1 MANNATT
8 AIHRPC
14 HQEKENLQKKKPV
27 KSQLT
32 KKSLTTLVFFLA
44 LNDLFIPK
52 KEISNYHVPHLKP
65 SLFWSCQLHTKFI
78 GAHLGKKTLKDP

>member
-1 MANNATT
+1 MSLGKRKLAEKKTCQIT
-8 AIHRPC
+8 AHKKIFD
-14 HQEKENLQKKKPV
+14 NLG
-27 KSQLT
+27 
-32 KKSLTTLVFFLA
+32 FFLA

-65 SLFWSCQLHTKFI
+65 SLFWSCQLHTTCKFI

>member
-1 MANNATT
+1 MPQLLFTDHVT
-8 AIHRPC
+8 RKKKTC
-14 HQEKENLQKKKPV
+14 RKKKPV

>member
-14 HQEKENLQKKKPV
+14 HQEKENLQKKKTC
-27 KSQLT
+27 QIT
-32 KKSLTTLVFFLA
+32 AHKKIFDNLGFFLA